1 VSTSSD
7 NRKFP
12 RKPFQAKVRIH
23 DNIHGKW
30 TSGEALDINPM
41 GLLLVPR
48 RQFTVGEILDL
59 SFPSMEGEY
68 NLTVSGEVMRVED
81 EADRKGAVAV
91 EFFGME
97 DWIFDELCRYVY
109 GKDQNAVLTVQVPGN
124 SDSA

>member
-1 VSTSSD
+1 
-7 NRKFP
+7 
-12 RKPFQAKVRIH
+12 
-23 DNIHGKW
+23 
-30 TSGEALDINPM
+30 M